1 MQAKRIYSLETL
13 NLLVQDQYLLSP
25 REKAQLRWGRFINT
39 QGRQGCNIPCDLH
52 MEHLNRQLMSIMR
65 NMGANVTNK
74 SISVAAKSIGV
85 VNNICKAFESEVEAK
100 SSSDHHPPPSFT
112 RDLNM
117 IIVVLNE
124 QDVFSDHGTRKVSGY
139 NKCYGLLEKY
149 NYANIQDW
157 LTSKTHLLEHM

>member
-1 MQAKRIYSLETL
+1 
-13 NLLVQDQYLLSP
+13 
-25 REKAQLRWGRFINT
+25 
-39 QGRQGCNIPCDLH
+39 

-139 NKCYGLLEKY
+139 NNVMVYWKSITMLIFKIG
-149 NYANIQDW
+149 
-157 LTSKTHLLEHM
+157 